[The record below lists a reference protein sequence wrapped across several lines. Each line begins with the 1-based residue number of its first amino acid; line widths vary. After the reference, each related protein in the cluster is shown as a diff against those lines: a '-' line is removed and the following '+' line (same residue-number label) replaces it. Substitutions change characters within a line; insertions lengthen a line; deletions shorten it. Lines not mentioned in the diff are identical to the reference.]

1 MGKREN
7 SEFEGKLT
15 IKRFRPFRRLLNKLF
30 GKNKTTSSKVLVN
43 EIESD
48 ILQENKAKTSNLGSK
63 QKLPNNIK
71 VTSPSQSQSSDTLIS
86 INLNQSLISLSR
98 KTTTGLYNSLISPK
112 VKLSF
117 TESIKK
123 MLGLSQKSVVESLN
137 NSSTDHS
144 VKNLNMAVNLAD
156 ENQQESTPVQAKPQE
171 EPKSNVSPKHDPN
184 SFRYYKFKTD
194 LPQRNKPHSRAI
206 ASVLVLPCEDKK
218 STPKSKKTKKHQKYK
233 GVVQKN
239 TVFNPM
245 ENHVELFG
253 KERHAVS
260 SKKSDADFSEKQQ
273 SSTDVSEPQI
283 SATVLNE
290 KFKKNQSDLSDS
302 DLSFSKVKKYQTS
315 HSSIDLGQ
323 HHKAGRSFFST
334 RSHTFKNVRESYH
347 RNSVIPYVCF
357 SSFINACEEF
367 SVLFDWLKSPVLSQI
382 KADIRSGVE
391 QLKKSRRKQKSPT
404 DASLLLVVQPEIKK
418 ELLKE
423 LDNKYY
429 SLLWLLRTLTTC
441 KMFFTNL
448 LDPKSV
454 HFGHVKK
461 SFLDAYSKVL
471 EKHHN
476 WITKKAFYTAAKT
489 VPPYDVLLPRLVD
502 PSYSHLK
509 FTEIETI
516 VSNDYLNYSKDMGF
530 VLNELRKYYE
540 SKNLIV

>member
-1 MGKREN
+1 MGTKEK

-15 IKRFRPFRRLLNKLF
+15 ITGPFRKFLNKLF

-48 ILQENKAKTSNLGSK
+48 ILQENKAQTSNLGSK

-71 VTSPSQSQSSDTLIS
+71 VTSLSPSQSSETLLS
-86 INLNQSLISLSR
+86 INLNQSLISISK

-117 TESIKK
+117 TEPFKK

-156 ENQQESTPVQAKPQE
+156 ENQQESTPVQAQPQE
-171 EPKSNVSPKHDPN
+171 EPKSNVSPKQDPN
-184 SFRYYKFKTD
+184 SFRYYNFKTT
-194 LPQRNKPHSRAI
+194 LPQRNKQQSRAI
-206 ASVLVLPCEDKK
+206 ASVLVLPCEN
-218 STPKSKKTKKHQKYK
+218 KKTKMHQKYK

-239 TVFNPM
+239 KNHI
-245 ENHVELFG
+245 ENHVG
-253 KERHAVS
+253 KEKHAVN
-260 SKKSDADFSEKQQ
+260 SKKSDADFSEKEQG
-273 SSTDVSEPQI
+273 STDVSEPQV

-290 KFKKNQSDLSDS
+290 KLKKNKSDLSDF

-315 HSSIDLGQ
+315 NIDLG
-323 HHKAGRSFFST
+323 HKAGRSFFST

-347 RNSVIPYVCF
+347 RNSAIPYVCY
-357 SSFINACEEF
+357 SSFIKACEEF
-367 SVLFDWLKSPVLSQI
+367 SVLFDWLKSPVLNQI
-382 KADIRSGVE
+382 KADIRAGVE
-391 QLKKSRRKQKSPT
+391 QLKKSKRKQKSPK

-448 LDPKSV
+448 FDPKSV
-454 HFGHVKK
+454 DFGQVKK

-509 FTEIETI
+509 FTDIETI
-516 VSNDYLNYSKDMGF
+516 VSTDYLSYCKDMGF
-530 VLNELRKYYE
+530 VLNELKNYYE